1 MSGPTSAQ
9 KRVLKFIAQS
19 VRERGYPPTLREI
32 SDYIGATSVHSAYGH
47 ILGLVRRG
55 LLTKAATK
63 SRGLALTE
71 AGRDELVY
79 LKAEE
84 TG

>member
-1 MSGPTSAQ
+1 MSGPTPPQ

-19 VRERGYPPTLREI
+19 VRDRGFPPTLREI
-32 SDYIGATSVHSAYGH
+32 CDHIGATSTHAAYQH
-47 ILGLVRRG
+47 VLGLVRRG
-55 LLTKAATK
+55 LITKSATK

-79 LKAEE
+79 LKAE
-84 TG
+84 GA